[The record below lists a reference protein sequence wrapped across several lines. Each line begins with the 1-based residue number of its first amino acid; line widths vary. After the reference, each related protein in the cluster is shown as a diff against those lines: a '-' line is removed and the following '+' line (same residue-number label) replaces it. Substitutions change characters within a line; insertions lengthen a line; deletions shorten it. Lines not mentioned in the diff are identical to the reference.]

1 MKGPRIPEQMTISEG
16 ALAKKK
22 ENPSLSF
29 YFSCKIESKIIENLD
44 RELEE
49 AFLCPLYGKLLKLN
63 SII

>member
-1 MKGPRIPEQMTISEG
+1 MTISEG